1 MNREEAEILVARYFE
16 GDLSAA
22 EKDALNKELASD
34 RELASLFSDQ
44 DVAHRNLETLKL
56 RWSLPAD
63 FAARVTENLPVL
75 EKEKLVARYFDGD
88 LSSAEK
94 DQLKRELAQD
104 RDLAALFSD
113 QEIAHRD
120 LETLKLRWTLPADFT
135 SSVLAGLPSATEE
148 REAAPVARIYSIHW
162 KQVAMAASVAI
173 VAGLIFT
180 MSYVSQPLDHAP
192 LVDDPISHLP
202 PAAARAYVSTYS
214 SGDVRVTGAGNGVA
228 DKSFKG
234 DVILPAVISAP
245 ANSYAVVKVEN
256 GTAVLPK
263 GAKARLAATNGRLTL
278 EPIEGDL
285 YLESDADGLVDA
297 SVSDVSVSVQ
307 KGGVTLRKQGE
318 KYFAEPSHGQATL
331 KGRKYTASVSAH
343 EMQFGVISQD
353 GAIEIQ
359 KGEGTPLAD
368 WAAAGRADEL
378 RRHVQRL
385 FNIKIDDLNRWNEV
399 IKAMAAQPAERAR
412 QAAFMQ
418 FMVEEKLLEQCS
430 PEQQEAFGAI
440 AKILAEG
447 TTADDIGKDTR
458 DAISMMHEMLKDEQ
472 TRQWVK
478 FMIKGWFD
486 DCGRIS
492 RGEAGHHI
500 RRDMRGRGLRP
511 PKDEPK
517 EESKEP
523 K

>member
-88 LSSAEK
+88 LSTAEK

-135 SSVLAGLPSATEE
+135 SSVLAGLPATQD
-148 REAAPVARIYSIHW
+148 REDAPVARVYSIHW

-173 VAGLIFT
+173 VAGLVFT
-180 MSYVSQPLDHAP
+180 MAFISQPVGMPGIVASFDKN
-192 LVDDPISHLP
+192 LP
-202 PAAARAYVSTYS
+202 PAAPRAYVSTYS
-214 SGDVRVTGAGNGVA
+214 SGDVRVSDAGSTVLN
-228 DKSFKG
+228 KSFKG
-234 DVILPAVISAP
+234 DVILPAEITAP
-245 ANSYAVVKVEN
+245 SDTHVVLN
-256 GTAVLPK
+256 IGSGTAVLPK
-263 GAKARLAATNGRLTL
+263 GAKARLVANDGRVSIV
-278 EPIEGDL
+278 PVDGDL
-285 YLESDADGLVDA
+285 YLESDADGVMDA
-297 SVSDVSVSVQ
+297 TVSDVSVSVQ

-318 KYFAEPSHGQATL
+318 KYFAEPSHGKATL
-331 KGRKYTASVSAH
+331 KGRAHSASVSAH

-378 RRHVQRL
+378 KRHVVTL
-385 FNIKIDDLNRWNEV
+385 MKLKESDISVERWNEV

-418 FMVEEKLLEQCS
+418 FMVDEKLLEQVS
-430 PEQQEAFGAI
+430 PEQQGAFAAI

-447 TTADDIGKDTR
+447 TTQDDIDKDTR
-458 DAISMMHEMLKDEQ
+458 DAVELMKEMLKDEQ
-472 TRQWVK
+472 ARQWVK

-492 RGEAGHHI
+492 RGEASHRV
-500 RRDMRGRGLRP
+500 RRDMRGRGFKP

-517 EESKEP
+517 
-523 K
+523 